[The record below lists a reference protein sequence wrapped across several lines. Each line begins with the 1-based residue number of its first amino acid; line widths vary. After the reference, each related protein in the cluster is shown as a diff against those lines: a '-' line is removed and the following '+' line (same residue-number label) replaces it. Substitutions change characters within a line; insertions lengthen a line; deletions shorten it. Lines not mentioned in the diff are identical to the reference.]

1 MADSSGGTAR
11 EQWLGRRRRQRHW
24 EKRVKSV
31 VCVWVCWGLGVGM
44 RVALCCLGL
53 GVCVCVYVPSHLK
66 HSRQGSLCLSW
77 NRGQSVCGCVL
88 CGCVCVCSISAQ
100 AFQTGVFMF
109 ELRTWTVC
117 VWLCSVWVCACMFH
131 LSSNIPDRGLYV
143 WAEIGDSL
151 CVAVF
156 CVGVKGLWLCP
167 NPSHSVPALYPYFQA
182 HAFNSPFKRALV
194 LFLFYSYPFS
204 YYFYPFPYYYY
215 PLSSSLHSS
224 LLLILN
230 LLSSYPLPMD
240 VRLHQ
245 HQCSKI

>member
-1 MADSSGGTAR
+1 MLRAFVYLAR
-11 EQWLGRRRRQRHW
+11 F
-24 EKRVKSV
+24 
-31 VCVWVCWGLGVGM
+31 
-44 RVALCCLGL
+44 ALFHKLSDWW
-53 GVCVCVYVPSHLK
+53 SHISPIHRLL
-66 HSRQGSLCLSW
+66 QGFLE
-77 NRGQSVCGCVL
+77 L
-88 CGCVCVCSISAQ
+88 CGCVRVCSISAQ
-100 AFQTGVFMF
+100 TFETGVFMF
-109 ELRTWTVC
+109 ELKSGTVC
-117 VWLCSVWVCACMFH
+117 VWLCCCVCACMFH
-131 LSSNIPDRGLYV
+131 LSSSIPDRGLYV
-143 WAEIGDSL
+143 WAEL
-151 CVAVF
+151 
-156 CVGVKGLWLCP
+156 VKGLWLCP